1 MAKKIFVL
9 VGHPDAETMS
19 GALAAAYVEGAKN
32 AGYEVRRTNIG
43 DLAFDPILHKGY
55 KIIQPL
61 EPDLL
66 KAQEDIKWA
75 DHIVVI
81 YPNWWGTMPALL
93 KGFFDRAFVPG
104 FSFKFH
110 KVDFGWDGLLRGKSG
125 RVVITMDT
133 NPFHTRMLF
142 GDFTNELRRAIL
154 MFCGVR
160 PVRLTTIG
168 PLPRMSDAKK
178 KAIIEKI
185 RTFGRKGI

>member
-1 MAKKIFVL
+1 MTKKIYLL

-19 GALAAAYVEGAKN
+19 GALASAYEEGARA
-32 AGYEVRRTNIG
+32 AGHEVRRSNIG
-43 DLAFDPILHKGY
+43 DLKFDPILHKGY
-55 KIIQPL
+55 KVIQPL

-93 KGFFDRAFVPG
+93 KGFFDRAFIPG

-125 RVVITMDT
+125 RVIITMDT
-133 NPFHTRMLF
+133 HPFHTWLLF

-160 PVRLTTIG
+160 PVWLTTIG

-178 KAIIEKI
+178 KSIIEKI
-185 RTFGRKGI
+185 RNFGRKGI

>member
-19 GALAAAYVEGAKN
+19 GALAAAYVEGAKS
-32 AGYEVRRTNIG
+32 AGHEVRRTNIG

-55 KIIQPL
+55 KVIQPL

-93 KGFFDRAFVPG
+93 KGFFDRAFIPG
-104 FSFKFH
+104 FAFKFH
-110 KVDFGWDGLLRGKSG
+110 KVDYGWDGFLRGKSG
-125 RVVITMDT
+125 RVIITMDT
-133 NPFHTRMLF
+133 NPIMARLLF
-142 GDFTNELRRAIL
+142 GDFSNEIRRAIL
-154 MFCGVR
+154 GFCGIS
-160 PVRLTTIG
+160 PVRESVFG
-168 PLPRMSDAKK
+168 PIKKFTDSKKDAVRKK
-178 KAIIEKI
+178 IYTLGI
-185 RTFGRKGI
+185 RAK

>member
-1 MAKKIFVL
+1 M
-9 VGHPDAETMS
+9 GHPDADTMS
-19 GALAAAYVEGAKN
+19 GALATAYEDGARD
-32 AGYEVRRTNIG
+32 GGHEVRRVNVG
-43 DLAFDPILHKGY
+43 DLKFDPILHKGY
-55 KIIQPL
+55 KVIQSL

-104 FSFKFH
+104 FAFKFH
-110 KVDFGWDGLLRGKSG
+110 KVDLGWDGLLRGRTG
-125 RVVITMDT
+125 RVIITMDT
-133 NPFHTRMLF
+133 HPFHTRLLF

-160 PVRLTTIG
+160 PVRLSTIG
-168 PLPRMSDAKK
+168 PLPRMSDTKK
-178 KAIIEKI
+178 KAILKKVQS
-185 RTFGRKGI
+185 FGRKAV